1 MTDDDTY
8 TFETKSKFDISVKQ
22 LEQLN
27 DPILGSSLKLLFE
40 GKDVNIKMIN
50 SVRRVSQYNIPTYA
64 FPPEMIEIERNTCI
78 AFNNDYMRL
87 RLSNLP
93 IFNVDPKI
101 FYLHEKYWDKTRMS
115 YEDKKRE
122 KHKNE
127 QLIDLYINSQNNN
140 NVITDVTTN
149 DVKIFVDGNEVK
161 LYNQKYPILLV
172 KLKPNDT
179 FKCHM
184 RGALGVGERDV
195 IWSASTNSY
204 HEEVEDKKSYSLTL
218 ESGGQ
223 FDEYNIL
230 IKSCK
235 YLLKKLE
242 LIKIDIQHKIDTKQI
257 FKNQTIKLELF
268 GEDHTIGEILNYE
281 IQNNKDIIFSGVNK
295 PNYFIKTI
303 IITMYSSTETPLDA
317 VFDSIDILINKYNYI
332 GELITKLSNKKH

>member
-1 MTDDDTY
+1 MTEDDTY
-8 TFETKSKFDISVKQ
+8 TFDTKSEFDISVKQ
-22 LEQLN
+22 LEYSN
-27 DPILGSSLKLLFE
+27 DPFFGSLLKLLFE
-40 GKDVNIKMIN
+40 GKDINIKMIN
-50 SVRRVSQYNIPTYA
+50 SLRRVSQCNVPTYA
-64 FPPEMIEIERNTCI
+64 FPPEMINIENNTCV
-78 AFNNDYMRL
+78 AFNNDYMKL

-127 QLIDLYINSQNNN
+127 QLIDLYIDSVNTN
-140 NVITDVTTN
+140 NVITNVTTN

-161 LYNQKYPILLV
+161 LYNQKYPILLI
-172 KLKPNDT
+172 KLKPNDI

-184 RGALGVGERDV
+184 RAALGVGERDV
-195 IWSASTNSY
+195 IWVASTNSY
-204 HEEVEDKKSYSLTL
+204 HELMPDGKSYSLTL
-218 ESGGQ
+218 ESSGQ

-242 LIKIDIQHKIDTKQI
+242 LIKNDIHHKVDTKQI
-257 FKNQTIKLELF
+257 LESQTIKLELF

-295 PNYFIKTI
+295 PNYFVKTI
-303 IITMYSSTETPLDA
+303 IITMYSSTESPLNA
-317 VFDSIDILINKYNYI
+317 VFDSIDILMNKYNYI
-332 GELITKLSNKKH
+332 GKLITKLSEKH